1 MAQAVKNPPAVR
13 GTQVESLGWE
23 DALEKEMA
31 TCSSI
36 LVWEIP
42 RMEESGGLQPMGSQ
56 RVRHDGA
63 SNTFHFHFS

>member
-1 MAQAVKNPPAVR
+1 MAQAVKNPPAMW

-31 TCSSI
+31 TRSSI

-42 RMEESGGLQPMGSQ
+42 WMEESGGL
-56 RVRHDGA
+56 
-63 SNTFHFHFS
+63 